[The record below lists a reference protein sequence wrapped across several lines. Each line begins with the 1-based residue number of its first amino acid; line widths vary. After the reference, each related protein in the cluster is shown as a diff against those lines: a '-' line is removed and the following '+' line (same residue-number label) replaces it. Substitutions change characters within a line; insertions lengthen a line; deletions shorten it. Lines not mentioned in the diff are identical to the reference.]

1 MAEAEALWNQARDLL
16 AVARATDNERI
27 ALESR
32 LTEARAKFPRSGSA
46 GAGQAQS
53 AWC

>member
-16 AVARATDNERI
+16 AVARATDKERI

-32 LTEARAKFPRSGSA
+32 LKEARARFPRRGSA

-53 AWC
+53 ACC